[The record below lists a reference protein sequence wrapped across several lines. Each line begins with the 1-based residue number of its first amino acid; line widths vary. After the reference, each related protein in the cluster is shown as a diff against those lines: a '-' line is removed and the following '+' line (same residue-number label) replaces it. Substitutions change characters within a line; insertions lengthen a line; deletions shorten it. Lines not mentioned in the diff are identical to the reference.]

1 MTRNRQTTVGLVVNP
16 AAGRDIRR
24 LTGGASVSDNYAKRR
39 TAECVLEGLT
49 VVDDVHVSVM
59 PDTTGLAS
67 ALVDDAP
74 ADLDVEL
81 LDMTVTASGRD
92 TQQAAER
99 FADEADVAVV
109 LGGDG
114 TNRDI
119 AHGIGDVPVVSVS
132 TGTNNVVPTP
142 VDGTVAGAAAAL
154 VGSGMVP
161 ADEATYRHGM
171 VEAQIDRDG
180 ADDGVESIRGL
191 ATLGV
196 LDRPFVGTRA
206 ILDPDDVIGGVVS
219 RASSTEIGLS
229 GIPGGFL
236 THRPDDPGGV
246 GFRLAPPRE
255 ATRCVRSITVP
266 GVLSTVGVDDYR
278 VLDDEEAYVFEVDR
292 GVVSV
297 DGERELAVRDATVR
311 ARPVADGPR
320 FVRIEEVVERG
331 AETGLF
337 RVERPTPE

>member
-1 MTRNRQTTVGLVVNP
+1 MIRSARTTVGLVVNP

-49 VVDDVHVSVM
+49 VVDGVDVLVM
-59 PDTTGLAS
+59 PDNTGLAS
-67 ALVDDAP
+67 A
-74 ADLDVEL
+74 L

-114 TNRDI
+114 TNRDV

-142 VDGTVAGAAAAL
+142 VDGTVAGTAAAL
-154 VGSGMVP
+154 VGSGAVP
-161 ADEATYRHGM
+161 AEEVTYRHGM
-171 VEAQIDRDG
+171 VEARVER
-180 ADDGVESIRGL
+180 DDGEENRSLRGL
-191 ATLGV
+191 ATLGI

-206 ILDPDDVIGGVVS
+206 ILDPDDVVGGVVS
-219 RASSTEIGLS
+219 RASATEIGLS
-229 GIPGGFL
+229 GIPGGFV
-236 THRPDDPGGV
+236 THRPEDPGGI
-246 GFRLAPPRE
+246 GFRLGPPRE
-255 ATRCVRSITVP
+255 SARQVRAITVP
-266 GVLSTVGVDDYR
+266 GVLSTVGVQDYR
-278 VLDDEEAYVFEVDR
+278 RLDDEETYVFEVDR

-297 DGERELAVRDATVR
+297 DGERELAIRDATVR
-311 ARPVADGPR
+311 VQPIADGPR
-320 FVRIEEVVERG
+320 FVRIEATVERAAQEG
-331 AETGLF
+331 RFVADEVTSD
-337 RVERPTPE
+337 